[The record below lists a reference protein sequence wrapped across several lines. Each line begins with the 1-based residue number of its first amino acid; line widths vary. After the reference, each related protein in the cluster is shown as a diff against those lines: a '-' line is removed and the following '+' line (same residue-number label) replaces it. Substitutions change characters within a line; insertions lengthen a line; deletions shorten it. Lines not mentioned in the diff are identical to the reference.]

1 MNSKYTHLSISLL
14 CKIGI
19 NILVVFYVAS
29 QLSIQDF
36 GSFSLAF
43 VFSALF
49 ISIFDY
55 GLNLKS
61 LTLAG
66 SKVTEVRKTLSSM
79 VLVKG
84 TIVILVFIVFLIFL
98 KFSSYS
104 AYTKTA
110 ILILGLSAIP
120 ISFGNFYLNSFKI
133 LDNFKKEATGN
144 FIQVAFIIGGIA
156 LNHFYGKADA
166 IYFAWIIALARIV
179 YFIYAMISYNNQF
192 RLTINSTLSEAVQL
206 AKKATPFA
214 IHFIL
219 SSFII
224 YIDTFVL
231 SFLATMEDVGTYQ
244 AAMRIIMAAML
255 ISIIVSDAFIPE
267 VSSSKKNVEAVK
279 VKMIKLFEF
288 LILFASLAILSVY
301 FFKST
306 IIQLLFSDAYLVLNS
321 FMLYIISIIFL
332 RYIGIVPGII
342 LTSLDKQS
350 VRAVAVIASVVVS
363 ILLNIILIPRLGIE
377 GAFIASLIAHL
388 VLNAIYMFKSYEVVP
403 FVTSGKNYL
412 FIISSLLLVYFIIA
426 KFLDDNITSMVISI
440 LLSLATIIAY
450 ANFAQLK
457 TYLKSNYKT

>member
-1 MNSKYTHLSISLL
+1 MCIRDS
-14 CKIGI
+14 
-19 NILVVFYVAS
+19 
-29 QLSIQDF
+29 
-36 GSFSLAF
+36 
-43 VFSALF
+43 
-49 ISIFDY
+49 
-55 GLNLKS
+55 
-61 LTLAG
+61 
-66 SKVTEVRKTLSSM
+66 
-79 VLVKG
+79 
-84 TIVILVFIVFLIFL
+84 
-98 KFSSYS
+98 
-104 AYTKTA
+104 
-110 ILILGLSAIP
+110 
-120 ISFGNFYLNSFKI
+120 
-133 LDNFKKEATGN
+133 
-144 FIQVAFIIGGIA
+144 
-156 LNHFYGKADA
+156 
-166 IYFAWIIALARIV
+166 
-179 YFIYAMISYNNQF
+179 
-192 RLTINSTLSEAVQL
+192 
-206 AKKATPFA
+206 
-214 IHFIL
+214 
-219 SSFII
+219 
-224 YIDTFVL
+224 
-231 SFLATMEDVGTYQ
+231 LATMEDVGTYQ

-412 FIISSLLLVYFIIA
+412 FIISSLLLVYLIIA

>member
-1 MNSKYTHLSISLL
+1 
-14 CKIGI
+14 
-19 NILVVFYVAS
+19 
-29 QLSIQDF
+29 
-36 GSFSLAF
+36 
-43 VFSALF
+43 
-49 ISIFDY
+49 
-55 GLNLKS
+55 
-61 LTLAG
+61 
-66 SKVTEVRKTLSSM
+66 
-79 VLVKG
+79 
-84 TIVILVFIVFLIFL
+84 
-98 KFSSYS
+98 
-104 AYTKTA
+104 
-110 ILILGLSAIP
+110 
-120 ISFGNFYLNSFKI
+120 
-133 LDNFKKEATGN
+133 
-144 FIQVAFIIGGIA
+144 
-156 LNHFYGKADA
+156 
-166 IYFAWIIALARIV
+166 
-179 YFIYAMISYNNQF
+179 
-192 RLTINSTLSEAVQL
+192 
-206 AKKATPFA
+206 
-214 IHFIL
+214 
-219 SSFII
+219 
-224 YIDTFVL
+224 
-231 SFLATMEDVGTYQ
+231 MEDVGTYQ

-363 ILLNIILIPRLGIE
+363 ILLNIILIPRHGIE

-388 VLNAIYMFKSYEVVP
+388 VLNAIYVFKSYEVVP

-412 FIISSLLLVYFIIA
+412 FIISSLLLVYLIIA